1 MSKKRVNHVC
11 MYVFLHIVRTFGL
24 SRFYAGKSRS
34 FSCLGDVVSLAD
46 VVKPENPYAKKR
58 KYNNVISSF
67 DRTSQLPPLQKD
79 VATAASKK
87 TLLIIDGKG
96 CQRGIVASRSYSF
109 SDLQGVGTQ
118 ISPC

>member
-1 MSKKRVNHVC
+1 M
-11 MYVFLHIVRTFGL
+11 VRIEHGL
-24 SRFYAGKSRS
+24 SQFYVGKSRS

-58 KYNNVISSF
+58 KYNNSISSF

-79 VATAASKK
+79 VATVSKK
-87 TLLIIDGKG
+87 SLLINSDGNG

-118 ISPC
+118 FSPC